1 MLILSSLVA
10 CDSLMSIKRVT
21 QLELEKNSAAYL
33 RRLSAGLGHFRAW
46 LLAQG
51 IAVAFTRQNRRN
63 VDDAL
68 AHYVQACFLDKI
80 SMALPKHA
88 ILAVQKL
95 LDLRRQLPRAWAA
108 FRSWSLRAPAQHRV
122 PVPFEFVQLMF
133 LASLNGFLAGSLSP
147 LALPFAVLLRV
158 AFFGLLRP
166 CEVFKLKVRDVRI
179 GYTSNNQPVATLILR
194 DPKNRASM
202 GVNQF
207 VLLQDGPTVLWLSW
221 VLLGLQ
227 PDHHLWPSS
236 GLSFRQMFADVAAD
250 CGLSFANLVPAGL
263 RAGGATWMFTEGVSI
278 GHLQFCGRWKSQT
291 SLHSYIQEAMACL
304 VWLDTPPSVHRLRA
318 ATAKL
323 LRLVWSSPP
332 SRPRASFGP
341 LPLGWRRIP
350 RQSPLP
356 PGMAPLGCRPQ

>member
-122 PVPFEFVQLMF
+122 PVPFEFLQLMF

-179 GYTSNNQPVATLILR
+179 GYTSKNQPVATLILR

-304 VWLDTPPSVHRLRA
+304 VWLDTPPSVHQLRS

-350 RQSPLP
+350 RQSPQP
-356 PGMAPLGCRPQ
+356 PGMAPRGCRPQ